1 MMCGSCSI
9 ENSFKLM
16 YFKHMDKVRGG
27 RAFNQEE
34 MDTCM
39 INQVPNLGY
48 VASTFYRQ
56 NAALLHIPTWL

>member
-39 INQVPNLGY
+39 INQVP
-48 VASTFYRQ
+48 TFPFTARM
-56 NAALLHIPTWL
+56 HP

>member
-34 MDTCM
+34 MESCM
-39 INQVPNLGY
+39 INQVSFNSLVFIKFFSSIKY
-48 VASTFYRQ
+48 STD
-56 NAALLHIPTWL
+56 

>member
-34 MDTCM
+34 MDSCM
-39 INQVPNLGY
+39 INQVSLSFKHY
-48 VASTFYRQ
+48 
-56 NAALLHIPTWL
+56 

>member
-39 INQVPNLGY
+39 INQVPTFPST
-48 VASTFYRQ
+48 ASM
-56 NAALLHIPTWL
+56 HP

>member
-27 RAFNQEE
+27 RDFNQEE
-34 MDTCM
+34 MESCM
-39 INQVPNLGY
+39 INQVSFSCHHLQNTIYVGY
-48 VASTFYRQ
+48 
-56 NAALLHIPTWL
+56 

>member
-34 MDTCM
+34 MESCM
-39 INQVPNLGY
+39 INQVSLNSIVFIKIFFL
-48 VASTFYRQ
+48 
-56 NAALLHIPTWL
+56 